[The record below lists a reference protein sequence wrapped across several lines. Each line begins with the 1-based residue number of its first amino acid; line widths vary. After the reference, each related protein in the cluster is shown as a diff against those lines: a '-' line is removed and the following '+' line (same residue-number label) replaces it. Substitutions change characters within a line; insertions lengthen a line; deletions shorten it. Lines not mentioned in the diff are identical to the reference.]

1 MDARQKMVRLL
12 GSLSFFPSL
21 EHLVRALVLDYLAI
35 FKPNQAMI
43 WHLNKDDSIICLAVY
58 GADNSMVGTVI
69 PGSVWRTVSGAA
81 ALSYHAAAVE
91 ITTWCDGLTQ
101 VTTSLFA
108 QNVLIGFL
116 SVRFLEPVEDLPSLF
131 LDVESLSIPLS
142 TYLAL
147 RFLEPPNHNGSNAH
161 VGLRTLNTLE
171 FTNPTLSER
180 QRAILSGIALEKT
193 NNEIAREL
201 GYSVSTIRHETMRIF
216 ETLGVSDRQEA
227 ASHASKL
234 KLI

>member
-12 GSLSFFPSL
+12 ASLSFFPSL
-21 EHLVRALVLDYLAI
+21 EHIVRALVLDYLSV

-43 WHLNKDDSIICLAVY
+43 WHLSKDDSLICLAVY

-69 PGSVWRTVSGAA
+69 PGNIWRSVTGAA
-81 ALSYHAAAVE
+81 ALSAHAVSGE
-91 ITTWCDGLTQ
+91 ITTWCDALTQ
-101 VTTSLFA
+101 VSTSLFA

-116 SVRFLEPVEDLPSLF
+116 SVRFLEPVEDLPTMF
-131 LDVESLSIPLS
+131 MDVESLSIPLS

-147 RFLEPPNHNGSNAH
+147 RFLEPPNHNGSNGH
-161 VGLRTLNTLE
+161 SGLRTLNTLE
-171 FTNPTLSER
+171 FTNPTLTER

-193 NNEIAREL
+193 NNEIARDL

-227 ASHASKL
+227 ASHAAKL